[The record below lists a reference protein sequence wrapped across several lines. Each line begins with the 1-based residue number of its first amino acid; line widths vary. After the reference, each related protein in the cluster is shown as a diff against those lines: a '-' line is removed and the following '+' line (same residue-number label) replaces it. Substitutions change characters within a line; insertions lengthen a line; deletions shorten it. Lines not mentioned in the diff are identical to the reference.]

1 MGPFNSFLPKYVLGL
16 LLKWE
21 VSELKNSKTVDYL
34 LKIVVIGVGIFC
46 IGFGVD
52 MIYRKLQIPIGHTC
66 IPSGLIL
73 LIAGVVLVALGIANQ
88 TNGRKSSRELSQI
101 LLDIV
106 LPIVIIFLVVSAGFY
121 LFSRSKAIAEIAYTH
136 TILRDVLQIVLA
148 VVAVAIAV
156 LGYAIYQIVAQRLRI
171 YAEEEIGSERRRTT
185 AQLYTYVG
193 FLRCTDF
200 ESSTPRNPGLLED
213 AIEATERAHIY
224 ASELDQRDPR
234 NEQIVGTVRNNLAWY
249 LARRGRIE
257 DRGRAQG
264 YAEYIHLRS
273 GRFPEEREEWEHTY
287 REVMRVYP

>member
-1 MGPFNSFLPKYVLGL
+1 LPKYELGL
-16 LLKWE
+16 PLKRE
-21 VSELKNSKTVDYL
+21 VSELKNSKILDYG
-34 LKIVVIGVGIFC
+34 LKIITVGVGISC
-46 IGFGVD
+46 IVVGIH
-52 MIYRKLQIPIGHTC
+52 MIYRNLQITIGDTC

-73 LIAGVVLVALGIANQ
+73 LIVGVVLIALGIANQ
-88 TNGRKSSRELSQI
+88 TSGRKSSRKLSQI

-121 LFSRSKAIAEIAYTH
+121 LFSRSKAIAEIANTH
-136 TILRDVLQIVLA
+136 TVLRDVLQIVLGVA
-148 VVAVAIAV
+148 AVAIAV

-193 FLRCTDF
+193 FLRSTDF

-224 ASELDQRDPR
+224 ASELDQRDPK
-234 NEQIVGTVRNNLAWY
+234 NERILGTVRNNLAWY
-249 LARRGRIE
+249 LARRGRTQ
-257 DRGRAQG
+257 DRGRARG
-264 YAEYIHLRS
+264 YAEYLHLRS

-287 REVMRVYP
+287 KQVMRVYP